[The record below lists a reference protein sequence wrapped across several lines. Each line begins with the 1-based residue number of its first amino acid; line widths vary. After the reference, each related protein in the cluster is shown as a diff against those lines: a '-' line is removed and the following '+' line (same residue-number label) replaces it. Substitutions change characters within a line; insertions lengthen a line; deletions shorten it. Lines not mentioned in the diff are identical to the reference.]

1 MTAAVA
7 GFNLKRKTVTEHG
20 GIVMEKDQIVEKKKE
35 DSFGAAE
42 RRVRESVERLQLP
55 SVVYEF
61 LKKPQRFMEAS
72 IPVQMDHGGVE
83 LFSGYRAQ
91 HNNVLGPFKGG
102 IRFHPGVTAASVK
115 ALSLLMTLK
124 CALIGVP
131 FGGGKGGVAC
141 NSLEMSAAE
150 KERVSRGYI
159 RAFVDL
165 IGPEIDIPAPDL
177 FTDARV
183 MGWMV
188 DEYCALTGR
197 YTPGVLTGKPVEV
210 GGSVGRK
217 EATSRGCV
225 YVAREAAKIC
235 GITLK
240 DATVVVQGCGNV
252 GGQAAQFFSELGCK
266 VISVCDISGGLYRA
280 EGIAIPDLL
289 DHVKETGL
297 IEGFAGGEKI
307 AGEEL
312 LTMDC
317 DILVP
322 AAMENQLT
330 AANAPEIK
338 ARLIVEAANGPTTP
352 EAEQILSERGIF
364 LVPDVLANSGG
375 VTVSYFEWVQN
386 NQGLYW
392 DLETVNQR
400 LEKMMV
406 EAFHT
411 VYRFGRERSAGGTL
425 REAAYGYAVQR
436 LAEAMRLRGW
446 Y

>member
-1 MTAAVA
+1 
-7 GFNLKRKTVTEHG
+7 
-20 GIVMEKDQIVEKKKE
+20 MEKSRITEKKKE

-42 RRVRESVERLQLP
+42 RRVRESVEQLQLSP
-55 SVVYEF
+55 VVYEF
-61 LKKPQRFMEAS
+61 LKKPMRFVEAA
-72 IPVQMDHGGVE
+72 IPVKMDHGGVE
-83 LFSGYRAQ
+83 LFTGFRAQ

-102 IRFHPGVTAASVK
+102 IRFHPGVTAESVK

-131 FGGGKGGVAC
+131 FGGGKGGVSC

-177 FTDARV
+177 FTDAQV

-188 DEYCALTGR
+188 DEYCALTGK
-197 YTPGVLTGKPVEV
+197 YIPGVLTGKPVEV

-225 YVAREAAKIC
+225 CVAREAAKLS
-235 GITLK
+235 GISLEG
-240 DATVVVQGCGNV
+240 ATVVIQGCGNV
-252 GGQAAQFFSELGCK
+252 GGQAAQFFSELGCR
-266 VISVCDISGGLYRA
+266 VISICDISGGLYCA
-280 EGIAIPDLL
+280 EGLAVPDLL
-289 DHVKETGL
+289 GHVQETGL

-312 LTMDC
+312 LTMEC

-338 ARLIVEAANGPTTP
+338 ARLVVEAANAPTTP
-352 EAEQILSERGIF
+352 EAEQLLRERGIT
-364 LVPDVLANSGG
+364 LVPDILANSGG
-375 VTVSYFEWVQN
+375 VTVSYFEWIQN
-386 NQGLYW
+386 NQGFYW
-392 DLETVNQR
+392 DLETVNRR

-411 VYRFGRERSAGGTL
+411 VHRFNREICPEGTM

-446 Y
+446 L